1 MEQVFICRTVI
12 DRLLGEA
19 SCKTDTQAETD
30 ELLLWIHGVGI
41 GAIDRAIEVVHNLS
55 TKFFPEQL
63 KVFLFTEN
71 LELSEELIRVNKEG
85 EVVERENR
93 ITKPDGTLAFRY
105 VLELWVK
112 ICRPGLEV
120 TYGLAMTVLLDAF
133 HWHTMAVMT
142 SLNSSIVFWN
152 EMEIIPRSIL
162 LISSGAGGDRL
173 LFWHPLV
180 ASHPSNS
187 QKTFAASTTVE
198 REQTRPKSNSETVG
212 ATQRLKQAPETF
224 PAASYLQPSANTTH
238 KGKSFFPTPTN
249 QLLDANTLP
258 AISLPTVTAPIS
270 APPYANP
277 QSVMAAGGGGG
288 QVGHLTN
295 SVSSIAVG
303 SPSQLGVC
311 PALELSASDLSTSG
325 GRSSVPACT
334 STASTVEMLVEGMP
348 VSSLLSLLHPSTQQM
363 QHKIYVKT
371 GVQLR
376 RAELFWQYLSTERD
390 RVITLLDSQVGIA
403 STAGEV
409 SAGGGGGG
417 GGGNSGIG
425 GLGGGGGGT
434 GGVGVNG
441 ATVGVAPCV
450 KEEDRGEGVATTAT
464 ESASAPE
471 LAADNE
477 SGPSSGSCGGPEA
490 LAGQAFALVAKRSPL
505 CAELQ
510 QIVESVT
517 SVGRVNIAIKGRY
530 PVFFCLPYKAY
541 AILPV
546 GQPHLMPNW
555 PALRP
560 RAVWQAMEKMRP
572 YHTLLLTTPKEE
584 LLASFLPP
592 DANRSLASF
601 IKELSPTV
609 GLNDLSVGMH
619 SQGHCLRL
627 ALWLVYNGHAIIAYP
642 VAGNNSYTLAPLSHL
657 WLNPQLLLEFAERFP
672 HLNLAQV
679 LSSFADFQT
688 LKSHLSVDTDYDQRC
703 STTGACFW
711 ETIDLAE
718 TVELISWLLR
728 RRLIIQLHTYVMPV
742 LPAGGTTSLT
752 PDACLETIALNGQQ
766 ADDESREASEVANHT
781 EDANGEHRERS
792 VVVVVAEEN
801 HAQQQQQYSIDM
813 TKQFFAELPAECTES
828 LLQEAL
834 PNLADRHAVMTHY
847 RNSVRDP
854 TLLRLF
860 LRILPQL
867 PAHLEDLIF
876 VESVDRETLIL
887 CIENFSQFLTT
898 IRLPDPVTACF
909 AGIEWPT

>member
-1 MEQVFICRTVI
+1 
-12 DRLLGEA
+12 
-19 SCKTDTQAETD
+19 
-30 ELLLWIHGVGI
+30 
-41 GAIDRAIEVVHNLS
+41 
-55 TKFFPEQL
+55 
-63 KVFLFTEN
+63 
-71 LELSEELIRVNKEG
+71 
-85 EVVERENR
+85 
-93 ITKPDGTLAFRY
+93 
-105 VLELWVK
+105 
-112 ICRPGLEV
+112 
-120 TYGLAMTVLLDAF
+120 
-133 HWHTMAVMT
+133 MAVMT

-180 ASHPSNS
+180 ASHPNNS

-224 PAASYLQPSANTTH
+224 PAASYLQPSANMANKVFIGVAFSLSRTAI
-238 KGKSFFPTPTN
+238 GLDNLDPVDGEEIPTPLSPQTPHFRPFAASTPFSIASSP
-249 QLLDANTLP
+249 LSIMDFLGKPREEEEGEDD
-258 AISLPTVTAPIS
+258 PTS
-270 APPYANP
+270 APTDRTQTSPGSTGGTNEALLTT
-277 QSVMAAGGGGG
+277 AAA
-288 QVGHLTN
+288 T
-295 SVSSIAVG
+295 
-303 SPSQLGVC
+303 
-311 PALELSASDLSTSG
+311 T
-325 GRSSVPACT
+325 
-334 STASTVEMLVEGMP
+334 TAS
-348 VSSLLSLLHPSTQQM
+348 SRFS
-363 QHKIYVKT
+363 QHKINQTLTSFAIVFAISDAAPPCVLSHYTELARIT

-409 SAGGGGGG
+409 SAGGGG
-417 GGGNSGIG
+417 NSGIG
-425 GLGGGGGGT
+425 GLGGGGGGGGT

-860 LRILPQL
+860 LRILSQL